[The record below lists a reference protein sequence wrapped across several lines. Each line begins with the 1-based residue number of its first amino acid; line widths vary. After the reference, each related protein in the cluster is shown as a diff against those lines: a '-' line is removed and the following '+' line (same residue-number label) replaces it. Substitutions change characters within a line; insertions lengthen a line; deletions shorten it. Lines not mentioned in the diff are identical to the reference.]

1 MPDKASPALEFLV
14 ADLTVEFWGVGFHAA
29 DVVILHPVHSGALE
43 LTLLHCVCVR
53 ARVGTSKKNTR
64 YLYFPPYL

>member
-1 MPDKASPALEFLV
+1 MLVCPYHVSLFEMPDKASPALEFLV

-43 LTLLHCVCVR
+43 LTLLQ
-53 ARVGTSKKNTR
+53 A
-64 YLYFPPYL
+64 